1 MNVLCVVAHPDD
13 ELLGCGATIRRLRD
27 EGHNIFTCVLCGPA
41 DARHDR
47 PDLERLRRVAAE
59 AAEIIGVNE
68 SVQYEFKNIQFNV
81 VPHLDMVRAIEETIR
96 RFRPD
101 WVFTHHGGD
110 LNIDHRV
117 CYDATMS
124 AVMLPQR
131 MSSDLPPTQIK
142 RVYLFEVLSSTDWA
156 PPTEPA
162 FRPNSFFDVR
172 GTFEAKLAALDAFE
186 GALKPFPH
194 SRSREN
200 LRNLAGLRGAQIGIE
215 LAEAFTIVR
224 DLN

>member
-13 ELLGCGATIRRLRD
+13 ELFGCGATLRRLRN
-27 EGHNIFTCVLCGPA
+27 EGHNVYTCVLCGPA
-41 DARHDR
+41 DARHNR
-47 PDLERLRRVAAE
+47 PDDERLRRVAAE
-59 AAEIIGVNE
+59 ASGMIGVND
-68 SVQYEFKNIQFNV
+68 SVSYEFKNIQFNV
-81 VPHLDMVRAIEETIR
+81 VPHLDMVRVIEETIL

-110 LNIDHRV
+110 LNVDHRV
-117 CYDATMS
+117 CHETTMS
-124 AVMLPQR
+124 AVTLPLR
-131 MSSDLPPTQIK
+131 MSSDLPATQIK

-156 PPTEPA
+156 PPTAPA

-172 GTFEAKLAALDAFE
+172 DTFEAKMAALEAFD
-186 GALKPFPH
+186 GALKPHPH

-200 LRNLAGLRGAQIGIE
+200 VRHLAALRGAQAGIE
-215 LAEAFTIVR
+215 LAEAFMLVR

>member
-13 ELLGCGATIRRLRD
+13 ELLGCGATLRRLRD
-27 EGHNIFTCVLCGPA
+27 EKHNIFTCVLCGPA

-47 PDLERLRRVAAE
+47 PDLERLQRVAAE

-68 SVQYEFKNIQFNV
+68 SVQYEFE
-81 VPHLDMVRAIEETIR
+81 R
-96 RFRPD
+96 
-101 WVFTHHGGD
+101 
-110 LNIDHRV
+110 
-117 CYDATMS
+117 
-124 AVMLPQR
+124 
-131 MSSDLPPTQIK
+131 
-142 RVYLFEVLSSTDWA
+142 
-156 PPTEPA
+156 
-162 FRPNSFFDVR
+162 
-172 GTFEAKLAALDAFE
+172 
-186 GALKPFPH
+186 ALKPFPH

>member
-13 ELLGCGATIRRLRD
+13 ELFACGATLRRLRN
-27 EGHNIFTCVLCGPA
+27 EGHNIYTCVLCGPA
-41 DARHDR
+41 DARYNR
-47 PDLERLRRVAAE
+47 PELERLRHVSAA
-59 AAEIIGVNE
+59 ASEIIGVNE
-68 SVQYEFKNIQFNV
+68 SVQYDFKNIQFNV
-81 VPHLDMVRAIEETIR
+81 VPHLEMVRAIEGTIV

-101 WVFTHHGGD
+101 WIFTHHGSD
-110 LNIDHRV
+110 LNVDHRV
-117 CYDATMS
+117 CYETTMS

-142 RVYLFEVLSSTDWA
+142 RVYLCEVLSSTDWA

-172 GTFEAKLAALDAFE
+172 DTFEAKIAALEAFE

-200 LRNLAGLRGAQIGIE
+200 VRHLAHLRGAQVGIE
-215 LAEAFTIVR
+215 LAEAFMIVR
-224 DLN
+224 DVN